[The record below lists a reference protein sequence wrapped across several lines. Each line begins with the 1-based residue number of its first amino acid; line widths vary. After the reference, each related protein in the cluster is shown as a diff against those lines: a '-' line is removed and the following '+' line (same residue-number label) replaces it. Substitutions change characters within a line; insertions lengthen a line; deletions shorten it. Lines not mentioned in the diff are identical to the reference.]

1 MALGES
7 HQTFQSFRQPWWVEQ
22 MTEAQRAQAG
32 EEAHSPPAD
41 AGPVLEYCAGLD
53 LGQSV
58 DFSVLTQLV
67 WDANLD
73 EPTYTV
79 WDVRRW
85 PLQTRYSQ
93 VADDVREALARIPGQ
108 RRPALAADKTGV
120 GASVLELFSEYE
132 TAFDLFPVL
141 ITSGAAVTRDGR
153 GWHVAKRE
161 LVSVL
166 VMLFT
171 SSRLKINPE
180 MPLASVL
187 AGELRDFTLRITRSG
202 TETFQAMT
210 EKIKDDCVMSLSLAC
225 WIAEHRPK
233 GILDAYV

>member
-1 MALGES
+1 MS
-7 HQTFQSFRQPWWVEQ
+7 HDRPFQSFRQPWWVEQ

-67 WDANLD
+67 WDGSLD
-73 EPTYTV
+73 EPAYTV
-79 WDVRRW
+79 WDVKRW

-132 TAFDLFPVL
+132 TAFDLFKVQ
-141 ITSGAAVTRDGR
+141 ITAGAAVTHSDYRT
-153 GWHVAKRE
+153 WNVAKRE
-161 LVSVL
+161 LISVL
-166 VMLFT
+166 IMLFT
-171 SSRLKINPE
+171 SGRLKINPE
-180 MPLASVL
+180 MQLASVL

-202 TETFQAMT
+202 TETFQALT
-210 EKIKDDCVMSLSLAC
+210 ERTHDDCVMSLSLAC

-233 GILDAYV
+233 GVLDAYV

>member
-1 MALGES
+1 MPHHQPFSGPLWPQAPWLES
-7 HQTFQSFRQPWWVEQ
+7 
-22 MTEAQRAQAG
+22 MTDAQRAQAG
-32 EEAHSPPAD
+32 AEAHAPPPAN

-53 LGQSV
+53 LGQSA

-67 WDANLD
+67 WDANEG

-79 WDVRRW
+79 WDVKRW

-141 ITSGAAVTRDGR
+141 ITGGAAVTRDGR

-171 SSRLKINPE
+171 SGRLKINPE
-180 MPLASVL
+180 VPLASVL
-187 AGELRDFTLRITRSG
+187 AGELRDFTLRLTRSG

-210 EKIKDDCVMSLSLAC
+210 ERVKDDCVMSLSLAC
-225 WIAEHRPK
+225 WIAEHRPH
-233 GILDAYV
+233 GVLDAHM